1 MAKSMLF
8 QIVYSNFQTPKAQV
22 FSECKFPR
30 AWVASIHLPQIYWS
44 LGASY
49 REYKEYLTNA

>member
-22 FSECKFPR
+22 FSEYKFPR
-30 AWVASIHLPQIYWS
+30 AWVTSIHLPQIYWS

-49 REYKEYLTNA
+49 TGNTRNT